1 MASKIDIRWR
11 PRMMFTNVMTRSDLS
26 RMEFIAKFWKKEMP
40 DRTQSIRHE

>member
-26 RMEFIAKFWKKEMP
+26 RMEFIVEFWKKEMP
-40 DRTQSIRHE
+40 NRLLSVRHE